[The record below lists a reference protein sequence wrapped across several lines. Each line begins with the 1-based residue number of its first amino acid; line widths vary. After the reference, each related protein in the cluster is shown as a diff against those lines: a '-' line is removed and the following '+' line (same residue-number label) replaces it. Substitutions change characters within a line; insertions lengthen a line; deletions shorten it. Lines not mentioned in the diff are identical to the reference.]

1 MQEKDEEMTKLD
13 PTLPMS
19 NARSQQFHIL
29 VKTQKR
35 IDRWAIIEKMNMT
48 AGLFQREYTG
58 YLQKYP
64 QIKYLKES
72 KEFVFDP

>member
-1 MQEKDEEMTKLD
+1 MTKLD
-13 PTLPMS
+13 PSLPMS
-19 NARSQQFHIL
+19 RARALQFYTMIK
-29 VKTQKR
+29 VQGGMK
-35 IDRWAIIEKMNMT
+35 RWAVIESMNMT

-64 QIKYLKES
+64 QIVYYKET

>member
-1 MQEKDEEMTKLD
+1 MTKLD
-13 PTLPMS
+13 PSLPMS
-19 NARSQQFHIL
+19 KARSLQFHIL
-29 VKTQKR
+29 IKTNQR
-35 IDRWAIIEKMNMT
+35 MHRWALIESMNMT

-64 QIKYLKES
+64 QIKYLKET

>member
-1 MQEKDEEMTKLD
+1 MTKLD
-13 PTLPMS
+13 PNLPMS
-19 NARSQQFHIL
+19 EARSQQFYIMI
-29 VKTQKR
+29 KTNGGMK
-35 IDRWAIIEKMNMT
+35 RWAVIESMNMT

-64 QIKYLKES
+64 QIKYYKET

>member
-1 MQEKDEEMTKLD
+1 MTKLD
-13 PTLPMS
+13 PSLPMS
-19 NARSQQFHIL
+19 KARSMQFYNLI
-29 VKTQKR
+29 KSQNTMS
-35 IDRWAIIEKMNMT
+35 RWAVIESMNVT
-48 AGLFQREYTG
+48 AGLFQREYTT